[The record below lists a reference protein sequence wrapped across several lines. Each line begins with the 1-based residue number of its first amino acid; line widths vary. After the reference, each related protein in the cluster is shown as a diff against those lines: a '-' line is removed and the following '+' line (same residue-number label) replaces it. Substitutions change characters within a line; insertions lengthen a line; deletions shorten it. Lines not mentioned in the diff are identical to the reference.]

1 MGGMARDF
9 PHLTQ
14 PNLELVVAAVRNV
27 GEALPISI
35 AGLRIELATR
45 QQRVDRLWMAC
56 ARRLEQAVV
65 LFELHVWIGAQLKEL
80 KQDGWPDSPDI
91 WAIGRHVERCPAR
104 HATTR
109 DWRRQSLM
117 QTTMMLTAGGTLDSL
132 TGKLTRHALCR
143 TLSSKTELGLS
154 ARGSWVIG

>member
-1 MGGMARDF
+1 MARDF
-9 PHLTQ
+9 PHITE
-14 PNLELVVAAVRNV
+14 PHLELVVAAVRNV
-27 GEALPISI
+27 REALPLIIES
-35 AGLRIELATR
+35 LRIELATR
-45 QQRVDRLWMAC
+45 QQNVYRLLMAS

-65 LFELHVWIGAQLKEL
+65 PFERHVRIGAQLKEL

-117 QTTMMLTAGGTLDSL
+117 QTTMMLTAGTRDSV
-132 TGKLTRHALCR
+132 TGRLTRH
-143 TLSSKTELGLS
+143 
-154 ARGSWVIG
+154 